1 MHSTDRPEADVDQV
15 PLERLEAQI
24 TEWSGHL
31 AAATA
36 RLLAWISAYDRRE
49 GWKSWGCVS
58 AAQWLSWKCG
68 DGLHAAR
75 EKVRVA
81 RALDDLPVLAASFAR
96 GELSFTK
103 VRAVTRVAVP
113 ADEAEWVDLAK
124 TSTGAQLER
133 VVSQART
140 AADRDENGDA
150 RRAFERRAVTRSTRA
165 DGLDE
170 IKVRG
175 PRDAVEVVWAAIEL
189 VQSLLVDEAVEGS
202 SHTRREVVGD
212 RGGVAAVRFDAL
224 ARLAEQAVADRPA
237 AVARGDVGR
246 LALVIDTEGV
256 AEMAATGDGGA
267 EAHPVEPGELTLG
280 GRRVAPEVAKRW
292 CCDIRASVM
301 LEHEGHAHDE
311 GRETRIV
318 NRRLRR
324 ALHRRDGGMCRFPGC
339 GATSW
344 LHAHHIVH
352 WADGGPTDVA
362 NLVSLC
368 GFHHS
373 LVHEGGWAVAIV
385 DDTIVWSDPDGVPAT
400 VEPLT
405 GDGDRLRA
413 SQRSVGITP
422 ATIESRMADA
432 RLDVHFVVSV
442 LAEHIARQRRRLR
455 GDVETATPRPP
466 VSPSARGF
474 ARSARGCPG
483 GDTPRW

>member
-1 MHSTDRPEADVDQV
+1 MTDTAIRPATADL
-15 PLERLEAQI
+15 PLERVEAEI
-24 TEWSGHL
+24 TELSGHL

-36 RLLAWISAYDRRE
+36 RLLSWISIYDRRE

-58 AAQWLSWKCG
+58 AAHWLSWKCG

-75 EKVRVA
+75 EKVRTA

-103 VRAVTRVAVP
+103 VRAITRVATP
-113 ADEAEWVDLAK
+113 ADEGEWVDMAR

-133 VVSQART
+133 VVAQAR
-140 AADRDENGDA
+140 AAVDRDENRDA
-150 RRAFERRAVTRSTRA
+150 RVAFERRGVARSTGS

-189 VQSLLVDEAVEGS
+189 VQSLLVDDAVDGS
-202 SHTRREVVGD
+202 GRSRREVMGE
-212 RGGVAAVRFDAL
+212 RGGAAAVRFDAL
-224 ARLAEQAVADRPA
+224 TQIAERIVADRPA
-237 AVARGDVGR
+237 AAERGDVGR
-246 LALVIDTEGV
+246 LALVIDTDGL
-256 AEMAATGDGGA
+256 AEMAASGGGGPENA
-267 EAHPVEPGELTLG
+267 QIEPGELTLS
-280 GRRVAPEVAKRW
+280 GRRIAPEVARRW

-311 GRETRIV
+311 GRDTRV
-318 NRRLRR
+318 VSRKLRR

-339 GATSW
+339 GTTQW
-344 LHAHHIVH
+344 LHAHHIGH
-352 WADGGPTDVA
+352 WVDEGPTDLD

-385 DDTIVWSDPDGVPAT
+385 DRAVVWSDPDGVPAT
-400 VEPLT
+400 VEPLH
-405 GDGDRLRA
+405 GDADRL
-413 SQRSVGITP
+413 VGDQGCLDISSS
-422 ATIESRMADA
+422 TIESQMANV

-442 LAEHIARQRRRLR
+442 LAQHIARQRRRHR
-455 GDVETATPRPP
+455 GDVSAETPA
-466 VSPSARGF
+466 VSRSARSST
-474 ARSARGCPG
+474 RTARGCPSP
-483 GDTPRW
+483 DTPRW